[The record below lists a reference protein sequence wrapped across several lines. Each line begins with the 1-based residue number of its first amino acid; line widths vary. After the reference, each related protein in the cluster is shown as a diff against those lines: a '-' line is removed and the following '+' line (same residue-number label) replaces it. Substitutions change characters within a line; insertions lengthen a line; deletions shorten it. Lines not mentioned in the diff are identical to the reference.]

1 MKAVHGGDPAVVN
14 RLLREPTLSAD
25 RRGPRGN
32 TALTYAILYG
42 HAEMVEAL
50 IEGGAD
56 VNVVRA
62 NGTTPRRLADHMH
75 ALALAMPESGE
86 SHLQHDHHGD
96 PMGAAHDHPV
106 RTRTEAVASYTRV
119 LAALEGAG
127 ADKAAQCHHDT
138 GHTHNNNNKQ
148 PQRHHHHGHH

>member
-1 MKAVHGGDPAVVN
+1 MKAVRGGDAAVVN
-14 RLLREPTLSAD
+14 RLLREPALSAD

-32 TALTYAILYG
+32 SALTYAILYG

-62 NGTTPRRLADHMH
+62 NGATRGLLADYMY
-75 ALALAMPESGE
+75 ALALAMPETGGSRL
-86 SHLQHDHHGD
+86 H
-96 PMGAAHDHPV
+96 HDHPM
-106 RTRTEAVASYTRV
+106 RTRAEAVTSYTRV
-119 LAALEGAG
+119 RAALEGAD

-138 GHTHNNNNKQ
+138 
-148 PQRHHHHGHH
+148 